1 MKLLLYRGG
10 CASKTVHGIKFT
22 QYVRTANVSDEV
34 ANKFKGMT
42 DFNIIDIKKTDIID
56 STKKDQDDDNDS
68 ENDLDNGTDTNSTEV
83 EDTEEEAD
91 EEEDEELDKE
101 TPVDENPDI
110 DESKV
115 KKFMKLNA
123 DTLREMCEAKGLDS
137 LGTKKELATRL
148 SSN

>member
-42 DFNIIDIKKTDIID
+42 DFNVIDLKKKDIVKDDEKDKDVNTNEDEDLEID
-56 STKKDQDDDNDS
+56 S
-68 ENDLDNGTDTNSTEV
+68 EV
-83 EDTEEEAD
+83 TD
-91 EEEDEELDKE
+91 EEE
-101 TPVDENPDI
+101 PDI
-110 DESKV
+110 DEIKV
-115 KKFMKLNA
+115 KKFMKLNL

-137 LGTKKELATRL
+137 EGTKQKLATRL

>member
-1 MKLLLYRGG
+1 MKLLLYCGG
-10 CASKTVHGIKFT
+10 CASKTVYGIKFT
-22 QYVRTANVSDEV
+22 QHVRTANVSDEV

-56 STKKDQDDDNDS
+56 STKKDQDDDNDLDS
-68 ENDLDNGTDTNSTEV
+68 ENDLDTSADTNSTEV
-83 EDTEEEAD
+83 EDIEEAD
-91 EEEDEELDKE
+91 EEEVDEE
-101 TPVDENPDI
+101 ENPDI

-123 DTLREMCEAKGLDS
+123 DTLREMCEAKGLDT